1 MQVYKI
7 LTNGAKC
14 SWKEDISQRAFL
26 HGASQEAVWDDSLD
40 RVGYSAKPTMVSLA
54 GHDNRGTKATY
65 DIIECY
71 ILNICIDRGY
81 SDNA

>member
-1 MQVYKI
+1 MEPSVAGKKI
-7 LTNGAKC
+7 FPKGPFCTV
-14 SWKEDISQRAFL
+14 RP
-26 HGASQEAVWDDSLD
+26 QEAVWDDSLD